1 MMPARRAILVAM
13 RLCVLAL
20 VTVLATAAC
29 ATAAATTG
37 SDRAQA
43 AAGRTLPRP
52 VRLAR
57 NDAAHRR
64 HLHAAQVRV
73 VSVTRRTWPDSCLGL
88 GGPEMCAQVVVK
100 GYRAVFVVRGKRLVY
115 RTDLTSVYRLES

>member
-13 RLCVLAL
+13 RLSVLVLVVVL
-20 VTVLATAAC
+20 VTVAC
-29 ATAAATTG
+29 ATAAASPRG
-37 SDRAQA
+37 ERAQVA
-43 AAGRTLPRP
+43 VRSLPRP

-64 HLHAAQVRV
+64 HLRAAQVRV

-88 GGPEMCAQVVVK
+88 GGPEICAQVLVK
-100 GYRAVFVVRGKRLVY
+100 GYRAVFLVRGKRLVY